1 MLRSSGVATYKMST
15 RIVQLAKIIGENA
28 ALIEEHL
35 QSKGAPEPSFDV
47 DAPKKV
53 QTSDA
58 AELARMKAIAAASE
72 FTDLLKGPA
81 ELLRF
86 DWTEN
91 ASLRIILKLNLAA
104 LVPVA
109 SDVPFSGVAKE
120 AGLPE
125 RDVRRIMRH
134 AMTRHVFREPRKG
147 YVAHTALS
155 RLLVEDKQQL
165 DITRTCAE
173 VLWPASYSMADA
185 VERYPGSEEA
195 SQTGFSVG
203 LTSGNQTMWQK
214 FSEDQEMGRRFGVFI
229 GEGGANESLLN
240 DVQWSGKVVDV
251 GGSQGDVLIDVLKR
265 HPQVT
270 EAVVQDI
277 ADVVAAGQ
285 KRAPAELKDR
295 LRFQTQYA
303 DRVPIQ
309 SLVVNSAQ

>member
-1 MLRSSGVATYKMST
+1 
-15 RIVQLAKIIGENA
+15 
-28 ALIEEHL
+28 
-35 QSKGAPEPSFDV
+35 
-47 DAPKKV
+47 
-53 QTSDA
+53 
-58 AELARMKAIAAASE
+58 
-72 FTDLLKGPA
+72 
-81 ELLRF
+81 
-86 DWTEN
+86 
-91 ASLRIILKLNLAA
+91 
-104 LVPVA
+104 
-109 SDVPFSGVAKE
+109 
-120 AGLPE
+120 
-125 RDVRRIMRH
+125 
-134 AMTRHVFREPRKG
+134 
-147 YVAHTALS
+147 
-155 RLLVEDKQQL
+155 
-165 DITRTCAE
+165 
-173 VLWPASYSMADA
+173 
-185 VERYPGSEEA
+185 
-195 SQTGFSVG
+195 
-203 LTSGNQTMWQK
+203 MWQR